1 MWKEKSLYRCIT
13 KNCQSMSHLGRKNDL
28 VILAFCQSRT
38 KRLDMDKLL
47 HRFAS
52 DKRRLR
58 LVVQIRSNCLSL
70 CVSTLYAGIV
80 TFLFTLII
88 NACLHSWFVSN
99 DSWSFLDRFLWCHLK
114 RIVWVLS
121 IFLGSIDARTRH
133 RYRLYGPGP
142 RMGPVDNFSLV
153 TGPPPNL

>member
-28 VILAFCQSRT
+28 IILAFCQSRT

-99 DSWSFLDRFLWCHLK
+99 DSKCPKIPKFLSGNPEHDQSSYF
-114 RIVWVLS
+114 
-121 IFLGSIDARTRH
+121 
-133 RYRLYGPGP
+133 YRGPNDFCWGP
-142 RMGPVDNFSLV
+142 APVGPTLV
-153 TGPPPNL
+153 TGLRSR